1 MVLTF
6 FSMSVSLRFNIMSYV
21 LKAKS
26 GTSTVIKKQQ
36 SGRCLC
42 VTCGNFYATP
52 FTLKRH
58 ALAYGHSIEAVKF
71 E

>member
-1 MVLTF
+1 
-6 FSMSVSLRFNIMSYV
+6 MSYV
-21 LKAKS
+21 VKAKA
-26 GTSTVIKKQQ
+26 GISTAIKKQQ

-58 ALAYGHSIEAVKF
+58 ALAYGHSTEAVNF